1 MDDKIKILVESYAQA
16 HRCDLLSAYL
26 ALKEK
31 PDKVAVGWVVD
42 AKVKAFMAVHPGSNY
57 SQALRAVLASDSD
70 LKQPYANS

>member
-42 AKVKAFMAVHPGSNY
+42 AKVRHHGGPSREQLFPGATSGAR
-57 SQALRAVLASDSD
+57 Q
-70 LKQPYANS
+70 